1 MNNDDGYEYVFTDKD
16 AIKLREGSYTLTLGG
31 DFLALPYKVKSGNT
45 VTVKGVEASH
55 KLIFEQVTSWSF
67 VKSDDGDYYDDNI
80 MGTTGYYNGLAID
93 ATKVS

>member
-45 VTVKGVEASH
+45 VTVKGDVY
-55 KLIFEQVTSWSF
+55 KRQVRRCWCFTSKRPF
-67 VKSDDGDYYDDNI
+67 
-80 MGTTGYYNGLAID
+80 
-93 ATKVS
+93 

>member
-45 VTVKGVEASH
+45 VTVKGAELGLGPLGTNLPFVASIA
-55 KLIFEQVTSWSF
+55 KPL
-67 VKSDDGDYYDDNI
+67 
-80 MGTTGYYNGLAID
+80 
-93 ATKVS
+93 